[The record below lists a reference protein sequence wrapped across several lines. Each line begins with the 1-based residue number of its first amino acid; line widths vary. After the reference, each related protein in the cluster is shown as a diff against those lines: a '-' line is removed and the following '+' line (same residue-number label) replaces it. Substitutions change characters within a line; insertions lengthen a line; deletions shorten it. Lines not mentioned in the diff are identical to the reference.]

1 MKTHDEM
8 IRDLYARRD
17 AYELQKQKR
26 KRKIKRTAVR
36 LSCIAACFAVC
47 LTVGLGVY
55 QETKAPDEK
64 TESSETTQQ
73 TPSDSAGESE
83 DDEWSHAESSE
94 VLDASSAESSEPEKE
109 IPEWLQAAYDS
120 YAVAEIVGVT
130 DETVTVDGTE
140 YTKVNCNVMQTY
152 RADAFAECDT
162 MYIVSPSAQQI
173 DSPATVFFELQELT
187 VDGKTCYTTTANENG
202 AVCLSTEIDK
212 TIPSED
218 TFFDNAQSLINKL
231 NESVCSLYAFLKK
244 PEYQEFIDMPF
255 ERIVAPET
263 VADFFTFCND
273 AAAEYEKIR
282 K

>member
-17 AYELQKQKR
+17 AYELQKQKQ

-83 DDEWSHAESSE
+83 DDEWSQAESSE

-162 MYIVSPSAQQI
+162 MYIVSHTAQQI
-173 DSPATVFFELQELT
+173 DALATVFFELQELT
-187 VDGKTCYTTTANENG
+187 VDGTICYTTTADENG
-202 AVCLSTEIDK
+202 AVCLGVYTAEESRPIIET
-212 TIPSED
+212 SY
-218 TFFDNAQSLINKL
+218 NAEELLNKL
-231 NESVCSLYAFLKK
+231 EESIVNMCSFLQYTDA
-244 PEYQEFIDMPF
+244 EVSAEMFMAYEDIIALF
-255 ERIVAPET
+255 ELSYNAV
-263 VADFFTFCND
+263 D
-273 AAAEYEKIR
+273 EYEKR
-282 K
+282 EMQ

>member
-83 DDEWSHAESSE
+83 DDEWSQAESSE

-173 DSPATVFFELQELT
+173 DALTTVFFELQELT
-187 VDGKTCYTTTANENG
+187 VDGTTCYTTTANENG
-202 AVCLSTEIDK
+202 AVCLGVYTGEESRPIIET
-212 TIPSED
+212 SY
-218 TFFDNAQSLINKL
+218 NAEELLNKL
-231 NESVCSLYAFLKK
+231 EESIVNMCSFLQYTDA
-244 PEYQEFIDMPF
+244 EVSAEMFMAYEDIIALF
-255 ERIVAPET
+255 ELSYNAV
-263 VADFFTFCND
+263 D
-273 AAAEYEKIR
+273 EYEKR
-282 K
+282 EMQ

>member
-83 DDEWSHAESSE
+83 DDEWSQAESSE

-173 DSPATVFFELQELT
+173 DALTTVFFELQELT
-187 VDGKTCYTTTANENG
+187 VDGTTCYTTTADENG
-202 AVCLSTEIDK
+202 AMCLGVRTTEEGRLFYSNSGTLIDK
-212 TIPSED
+212 LDENVFASRIFLEASGIQEIPEL
-218 TFFDNAQSLINKL
+218 FF
-231 NESVCSLYAFLKK
+231 ESVISAEKIENFFALCS
-244 PEYQEFIDMPF
+244 D
-255 ERIVAPET
+255 V
-263 VADFFTFCND
+263 VV
-273 AAAEYEKIR
+273 EYEKQI